1 MIKILLIILCV
12 ISIHI
17 LCGILCVC
25 CLMGFPQHFTII
37 DFLLLSLVGPI
48 IILIWI
54 LGEIYCWIISQL
66 NKKKKYGNRK
76 T

>member
-1 MIKILLIILCV
+1 
-12 ISIHI
+12 
-17 LCGILCVC
+17 
-25 CLMGFPQHFTII
+25 MGFPQHFTII

-48 IILIWI
+48 LVLIWI

>member
-1 MIKILLIILCV
+1 MIKVLLIILCV

-17 LCGILCVC
+17 LCGIICIC
-25 CLMGFPQHFTII
+25 RLMGLPQHFTII

-48 IILIWI
+48 IVLIWI